1 MGCEEA
7 YIFMNANIASCLCA
21 GDECT
26 VLRCVFS
33 TLLLPPATKQ
43 SPPANTFRLQKRR
56 VLSAVRRSEDCR
68 LGDHYK
74 GHKRAIYRT
83 TGEWSQHSLRPPGL
97 SCAGSPTKRPKRRIR
112 VWVWVG
118 GGGTGCL
125 IHEGGGLGCCTD
137 NCFGLVS
144 QG

>member
-26 VLRCVFS
+26 APRCVFS

-97 SCAGSPTKRPKRRIR
+97 SRAGSPTKRPKRRI
-112 VWVWVG
+112 WVQGWG
-118 GGGTGCL
+118 EGGTPEVLYMRVGDL
-125 IHEGGGLGCCTD
+125 AAVVTTALW
-137 NCFGLVS
+137 LVS